1 MATAPQQQQ
10 LPLFYNDLQP
20 LSSELHANYKI
31 RATEAAPFLSKHH
44 AVPLT
49 IEEFALVQRRM
60 PIVFSMGADP
70 VPLAL
75 MGLNEGVN
83 TFVDSDGKLI
93 EQELYVPAYIR
104 RYPYLLARLNPDS
117 DDLSLCFDPTSDT
130 IGEFE
135 EGQALFENGEP
146 TELTKAILEF
156 NRSFEEA
163 GQKTGL
169 FMRELAELDIMMD
182 GEVAIQA
189 EGLDQPF
196 VYRGFRMVD
205 ENKLMEMRGDQLRKI
220 NQNGILALIYAHL
233 FSLTLMRDIF
243 ARQVQQGHTQL
254 PAGGAVAPAQAG
266 A

>member
-1 MATAPQQQQ
+1 MASVPQNNPQ

-20 LSSELHANYKI
+20 LSSELHADYKI
-31 RATEAAPFLSKHH
+31 RPSQSAPFLAKHH

-49 IEEFALVQRRM
+49 VEEFPLVQRRM
-60 PIVFSMGADP
+60 PIVFSVGDEP

-83 TFVDSDGKLI
+83 TFFDAEGKLL
-93 EQELYVPAYIR
+93 ENELYVPAYIR
-104 RYPYLLARLNPDS
+104 RYPYLLARLNPES
-117 DDLSLCFDPTSDT
+117 DDLSLCFDPTTDT
-130 IGEFE
+130 IGAFD

-146 TELTKAILEF
+146 TDLTKAILEF

-169 FMRELAELDIMMD
+169 FMREINELGLLMD
-182 GEVAIQA
+182 GEVSIQA
-189 EGLDQPF
+189 DGFDQPF

-205 ENKLMEMRGDQLRKI
+205 ENKLVEMRGDQLRKI
-220 NQNGILALIYAHL
+220 NQNGMLALIYAHL

-243 ARQVQQGHTQL
+243 ARQVQQGHTAL
-254 PAGGAVAPAQAG
+254 PAGAAPAVPAG